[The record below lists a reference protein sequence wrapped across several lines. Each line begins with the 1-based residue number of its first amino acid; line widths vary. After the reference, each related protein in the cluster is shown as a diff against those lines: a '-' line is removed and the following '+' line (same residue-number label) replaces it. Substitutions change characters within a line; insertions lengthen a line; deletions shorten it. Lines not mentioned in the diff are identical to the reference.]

1 MINLLKTWTNS
12 NIWIVRGRNYQ
23 AVSTPKF
30 ATVYNGL
37 GAALR
42 DQKKLEQAVAA
53 YQKAI
58 ELDPKGYLIN
68 DPYIHQELHFI

>member
-1 MINLLKTWTNS
+1 
-12 NIWIVRGRNYQ
+12 
-23 AVSTPKF
+23 
-30 ATVYNGL
+30 
-37 GAALR
+37 LR
-42 DQKKLEQAVAA
+42 LESLAVAA